1 MFLILYYF
9 RLGAL
14 LGADGYQRGGIR
26 DLLPK
31 DLRAGLNSSRAAP
44 GFCSQVLEIH
54 PFPKCRVRNLSLPS
68 IHRWK
73 GDTSLGTQRSPE
85 EKGKTKPT
93 PKNSVKKTLRA
104 VQLPVISPGLQMFP
118 LINSTPLLECLL
130 MISSG
135 QKT

>member
-31 DLRAGLNSSRAAP
+31 DLRAGLSSSRAAP

-54 PFPKCRVRNLSLPS
+54 PFPKSQVRNLSLPS
-68 IHRWK
+68 IHRWE

-85 EKGKTKPT
+85 EKGKTKPI
-93 PKNSVKKTLRA
+93 PKNSVKKT
-104 VQLPVISPGLQMFP
+104 
-118 LINSTPLLECLL
+118 
-130 MISSG
+130 
-135 QKT
+135 